1 MQQPGHVAEA
11 LSLSSP
17 SHEKYSEGVRPGA
30 SLPSGVK
37 ASATHSSKTKQ
48 TDDGDDDYD
57 PAEGATNA
65 EAAAAI
71 KAGTK
76 VSARV
81 AEIQVRHACLCT

>member
-1 MQQPGHVAEA
+1 M
-11 LSLSSP
+11 
-17 SHEKYSEGVRPGA
+17 
-30 SLPSGVK
+30 
-37 ASATHSSKTKQ
+37 KQ
-48 TDDGDDDYD
+48 NDDGEDDYD